1 MSAVAA
7 RAGVGISA
15 LYRRYANK
23 EDLLRQVAR
32 DGLQQYLDIAEA
44 AVADDRDAWTAFA
57 DFMERLLEAQ
67 TVAIT
72 MNLAGTF
79 APDEELY
86 AMSMRAAELNE
97 AIVERTKRS
106 GSLRG
111 DIAVDD
117 LSLILEQVSS
127 IRLGD
132 ARRTQRAAPAIP
144 GAVPR
149 RTEVDGSRPAAG
161 PTTPARRA
169 RLEVVATLMRAV
181 VQDRY
186 GPPRSSTSRRSNGP
200 CRPPVRC
207 SSASAPRPSA
217 RPTRTSG
224 AHRPGSGACSPA
236 PTAQVAHARRRLRR
250 RRRGRRGGGRQS
262 SRRATRSSGSSGCS
276 VRTPTTSGSRNAA
289 RSRRSRRI

>member
-1 MSAVAA
+1 MKTPESGSDSRSTERPLSGRRAQARRNDPLIRQAAREVFTAHPEAPMSAVAA

-44 AVADDRDAWTAFA
+44 AADDDRDAWTSFA
-57 DFMERLLEAQ
+57 DFMGRLLEAQ

-127 IRLGD
+127 VRLGD
-132 ARRTQRAAPAIP
+132 ARRTQQLRKRYLELFLEGLRSTGGDPLP
-144 GAVPR
+144 GPPPQPDELA
-149 RTEVDGSRPAAG
+149 SRW
-161 PTTPARRA
+161 ARR
-169 RLEVVATLMRAV
+169 
-181 VQDRY
+181 
-186 GPPRSSTSRRSNGP
+186 
-200 CRPPVRC
+200 
-207 SSASAPRPSA
+207 
-217 RPTRTSG
+217 
-224 AHRPGSGACSPA
+224 
-236 PTAQVAHARRRLRR
+236 
-250 RRRGRRGGGRQS
+250 
-262 SRRATRSSGSSGCS
+262 
-276 VRTPTTSGSRNAA
+276 
-289 RSRRSRRI
+289 

>member
-1 MSAVAA
+1 MKTPESGSGSRSTEPPLSGRRAQARRNDPLIRQAAREVFTAHPEAPMSAVAA

-32 DGLQQYLDIAEA
+32 DGLHQYLDIAEA
-44 AVADDRDAWTAFA
+44 AANDDRDAWTSFA
-57 DFMERLLEAQ
+57 DFMGRLLEAQ

-127 IRLGD
+127 VRLGD
-132 ARRTQRAAPAIP
+132 GRRTQQLRQRYLELFLEGLRST
-144 GAVPR
+144 GADLLP
-149 RTEVDGSRPAAG
+149 
-161 PTTPARRA
+161 
-169 RLEVVATLMRAV
+169 
-181 VQDRY
+181 
-186 GPPRSSTSRRSNGP
+186 GPPPEPDELASRWSRR
-200 CRPPVRC
+200 
-207 SSASAPRPSA
+207 
-217 RPTRTSG
+217 
-224 AHRPGSGACSPA
+224 
-236 PTAQVAHARRRLRR
+236 
-250 RRRGRRGGGRQS
+250 
-262 SRRATRSSGSSGCS
+262 
-276 VRTPTTSGSRNAA
+276 
-289 RSRRSRRI
+289 